1 MPWNVVKSSN
11 AAEFVCYMLIL
22 LFDTCSQIVYLMLDG
37 NCYSYKTI
45 NLRYYHNSEK
55 WDVHICLY
63 FDLLMVSFMW
73 MFYCIIWFLICSKC
87 DTSLSFII
95 VWSEPR
101 QQLAG
106 RGSVV
111 PEGEV
116 WGCAWQDLQAGGDG
130 FSVHLYSP
138 WSMRCRIQSN
148 KATKWWGYGKEAHIW
163 MIGEVARAYERGMD
177 SVATM
182 LNGTRTT
189 FFVPILKYI
198 CVMSSYSL
206 CLQICSFLALT
217 IFCEENIL

>member
-1 MPWNVVKSSN
+1 MVLANWSFVVFIHWSLYCQTELLLYWCLGMLLNQVMQLNLSATPPVPKYKNVFNTTLMSKTFLYYGTEGVHVN
-11 AAEFVCYMLIL
+11 LALWY
-22 LFDTCSQIVYLMLDG
+22 LFTIVYLMLDG

-116 WGCAWQDLQAGGDG
+116 WGCAWEDLQAGGDG
-130 FSVHLYSP
+130 FSIHLFSP
-138 WSMRCRIQSN
+138 WSPLLWC
-148 KATKWWGYGKEAHIW
+148 
-163 MIGEVARAYERGMD
+163 
-177 SVATM
+177 
-182 LNGTRTT
+182 
-189 FFVPILKYI
+189 I
-198 CVMSSYSL
+198 C
-206 CLQICSFLALT
+206 
-217 IFCEENIL
+217 